1 MLFNL
6 ILANMTILLCFFFKF
21 LVAFNSIKRIENVR
35 PKRVVTIPTGAQITV
50 TNDPVEMLPV
60 FTDRRIND
68 LSIYSKEIMH
78 LLSLLSLVLF
88 L

>member
-1 MLFNL
+1 MY
-6 ILANMTILLCFFFKF
+6 FFKF
-21 LVAFNSIKRIENVR
+21 LVAFNSFFTIPARIENVR

-78 LLSLLSLVLF
+78 LLRLLSLVLF

>member
-1 MLFNL
+1 MY
-6 ILANMTILLCFFFKF
+6 FFKF
-21 LVAFNSIKRIENVR
+21 LVAFNSFFTIPSRIENVR